1 MGLRD
6 LSSKIDDFSK
16 KALRALKNYHS
27 KDGIDSWEELSNA
40 EVNNHVRKIQDD
52 FHTTYVLSGKASKN
66 FIDIVENAPK
76 YKLPDGESHY
86 VSMDELEDRIK
97 KNGTN

>member
-1 MGLRD
+1 MVD
-6 LSSKIDDFSK
+6 LSSRIDDFSK
-16 KALRALKNYHS
+16 KILQLSKNHHS
-27 KDGIDSWEELSNA
+27 KDGIDSWEGLSNA
-40 EVNNHVRKIQDD
+40 EVDNHVRKVQDD

-66 FIDIVENAPK
+66 FIDIVKNTPK
-76 YKLPDGESHY
+76 YEFMDAKSSY